1 LRVYSVLFLLGG
13 AVLAATP
20 FALKDYRDVSARLI
34 GAALTDDAGLA
45 RLEYLCDR
53 IGNRVS
59 GSASLEK
66 AVAWAEQ
73 EMKRAGLENVRT
85 IPVKVPHWVRGA
97 ESLAM
102 VEPLARPIAMVGLG
116 GSVGTPPSGIEA
128 EVVVVSNFDEL
139 EKLGREK
146 IAGKIVLYNAPY
158 VSYGVT
164 NVYRTSGPARAAA
177 LGAVAALVRS
187 ITPVSLRDPH
197 TGATNYADGGPKIP
211 GAAVSLED
219 AMSMARLAAIGE
231 HVRVKLNMEAQMLPD
246 ANSAD
251 IMGEIR
257 GREKPDEVVVLGGH
271 IDSWD
276 IGQGAQDDGA
286 GIMAAMEAVVLMKQ
300 LNIRP
305 RRTVRVVFWTN
316 EENGAAGGKA
326 YRDWLG
332 EGVKNHVAAIEMDE
346 GAERPVGFD
355 FGEAEGPGQRPAVSE
370 AAFQRAL
377 EIGKLLE
384 GINASSILRGGGG
397 TDINPL
403 TLAGVPSFGLRTVGT
418 HYFDWHHSNAD
429 TFDKVDPHDFRLNI
443 AALAALSY
451 TLAEMPER
459 LGDLK

>member
-1 LRVYSVLFLLGG
+1 
-13 AVLAATP
+13 
-20 FALKDYRDVSARLI
+20 
-34 GAALTDDAGLA
+34 
-45 RLEYLCDR
+45 
-53 IGNRVS
+53 
-59 GSASLEK
+59 
-66 AVAWAEQ
+66 
-73 EMKRAGLENVRT
+73 
-85 IPVKVPHWVRGA
+85 
-97 ESLAM
+97 
-102 VEPLARPIAMVGLG
+102 
-116 GSVGTPPSGIEA
+116 
-128 EVVVVSNFDEL
+128 
-139 EKLGREK
+139 
-146 IAGKIVLYNAPY
+146 
-158 VSYGVT
+158 
-164 NVYRTSGPARAAA
+164 
-177 LGAVAALVRS
+177 VAALVRS

-197 TGATNYADGGPKIP
+197 TGGTNYRDAGPKIP
-211 GAAVSLED
+211 AAAVSLED
-219 AMSMARLAAIGE
+219 AMSMARLSATGE

-251 IMGEIR
+251 VMGEIR

-332 EGVKNHVAAIEMDE
+332 ADVNKHVAAIEMDE
-346 GAERPVGFD
+346 GAERPIGFD
-355 FGEAEGPGQRPAVSE
+355 FGGTEGPGRGPSVSE
-370 AAFQRAL
+370 SAFRRAV

-384 GINASSILRGGGG
+384 GINAAAITRGGGG

-403 TLAGVPSFGLRTVGT
+403 TLAGVPSFGLRTVGL

-459 LGDLK
+459 IGDLK

>member
-1 LRVYSVLFLLGG
+1 LRTIKFLFLLSG
-13 AVLAATP
+13 AVLAATS
-20 FALKDYRDVSARLI
+20 FAPKDYRDVSSRLI

-59 GSASLEK
+59 GSPALEK
-66 AVAWAEQ
+66 AVVWAEQ

-85 IPVKVPHWVRGA
+85 IPVKVPHWVRGN
-97 ESLAM
+97 ESLSM
-102 VEPLARPIAMVGLG
+102 VEPLARPIPMVGLG
-116 GSVGTPPSGIEA
+116 GSVGTPSTGIEA

-139 EKLGREK
+139 EKLGRER
-146 IAGKIVLYNAPY
+146 IAGKMVLYNAPY
-158 VSYGVT
+158 VSYDVT

-197 TGATNYADGGPKIP
+197 TGATNYTDGVPKIP

-219 AMSMARLAAIGE
+219 AMAMARLSATGE

-257 GREKPDEVVVLGGH
+257 GREKPDEIVVLGGH

-276 IGQGAQDDGA
+276 IGQGAQDDGS
-286 GIMAAMEAVVLMKQ
+286 GIMAAMQAVVLMKQ
-300 LNIRP
+300 LNLRP

-316 EENGAAGGKA
+316 EENGAAGGRA

-332 EGVKNHVAAIEMDE
+332 ADVNKHVAAIEMDE
-346 GAERPVGFD
+346 GAERPIGFD
-355 FGEAEGPGQRPAVSE
+355 FGGEEAALRRPPVTE
-370 AAFQRAL
+370 AAFERAV

-384 GINASSILRGGGG
+384 GINASAMLKGGGG

-443 AALAALSY
+443 AALAVLSY

>member
-1 LRVYSVLFLLGG
+1 LQANRFLFLLGG
-13 AVLAATP
+13 VVFAAAP
-20 FALKDYRDVSARLI
+20 FALKDYRDVSSRLI
-34 GAALTDDAGLA
+34 GLALTDDAGLA

-66 AVAWAEQ
+66 AVVWAEQ

-85 IPVKVPHWVRGA
+85 IPVKVPHWVRGS
-97 ESLAM
+97 ESLSM
-102 VEPLARPIAMVGLG
+102 VEPLARAMPMAGLG
-116 GSVGTPPSGIEA
+116 GSVGTPAGGIEA

-139 EKLGREK
+139 EALGHDK
-146 IAGKIVLYNAPY
+146 VAGKIVLFNAPY
-158 VSYGVT
+158 VSYGETV
-164 NVYRTSGPARAAA
+164 VYRSTGPARAAA

-197 TGATNYADGGPKIP
+197 TGATNYKDGIPKIP
-211 GAAVSLED
+211 AAAVSLED
-219 AMSMARLAAIGE
+219 AMALARLSATGE
-231 HVRVKLNMEAQMLPD
+231 RVRVRLNMEAQMLPD
-246 ANSAD
+246 ATSAD
-251 IMGEIR
+251 VMGEIR

-276 IGQGAQDDGA
+276 IGQGAQDDGS

-300 LNIRP
+300 LNLRP

-332 EGVKNHVAAIEMDE
+332 ADVKKHVAAIEMDE
-346 GAERPVGFD
+346 GAEKPVGFD
-355 FGEAEGPGQRPAVSE
+355 FDGAGVSG
-370 AAFQRAL
+370 AAFERAM
-377 EIGKLLE
+377 EVGKLLE
-384 GINASSILRGGGG
+384 GIGASKIQKGGGG

-403 TLAGVPSFGLRTVGT
+403 TLAGVPSFGLDTVGA

-429 TFDKVDPHDFRLNI
+429 TFDKVDPHDFRMNV
-443 AALAALSY
+443 AALAVLSY

-459 LGDLK
+459 LADLK

>member
-1 LRVYSVLFLLGG
+1 MRTNTFLFLLGG

-20 FALKDYRDVSARLI
+20 FALKDYRDASARLI

-45 RLEYLCDR
+45 RLEFLCDR

-66 AVAWAEQ
+66 AIAWAEQ

-85 IPVKVPHWVRGA
+85 IPVKVPHWVRGT
-97 ESLAM
+97 ESLTM

-116 GSVGTPPSGIEA
+116 GSVGTQRGGIEG
-128 EVVVVSNFDEL
+128 EVVAVSDFDEL
-139 EKLGREK
+139 EKLGRDK
-146 IAGKIVLYNAPY
+146 IEGKIVLYNAPY

-164 NVYRTSGPARAAA
+164 NVYRTSGPARAGA

-197 TGATNYADGGPKIP
+197 TGTTNYRDGAPKIP
-211 GAAVSLED
+211 AAAVSLED
-219 AMSMARLAAIGE
+219 AMAIARLSASGE
-231 HVRVKLNMEAQMLPD
+231 HVRVRLNMDAQMLPD

-251 IMGEIR
+251 VMGEIR

-276 IGQGAQDDGA
+276 IGQGAQDDGS

-326 YRDWLG
+326 YREWLG
-332 EGVKNHVAAIEMDE
+332 DGVKNHVAAIEMDE

-355 FGEAEGPGQRPAVSE
+355 FGGEEGSRPAVSE
-370 AAFQRAL
+370 AAFQRAV
-377 EIGKLLE
+377 EVGKLLE
-384 GINASSILRGGGG
+384 GINAATISRGGGG

>member
-1 LRVYSVLFLLGG
+1 LRVNKLLFLFGG
-13 AVLAATP
+13 ALLAATP
-20 FALKDYRDVSARLI
+20 FALKDYRDVSSRLI

-45 RLEYLCDR
+45 RLQYLCDR

-59 GSASLEK
+59 GSAALEK

-73 EMKRAGLENVRT
+73 EMKKAGLENVRT
-85 IPVKVPHWVRGA
+85 IPVKVPHWVRGN

-102 VEPLARPIAMVGLG
+102 VEPLARPLAMTSLG
-116 GSVGTPPSGIEA
+116 NSVGTPAGGIEA

-139 EKLGREK
+139 EKLGRDK

-158 VSYGVT
+158 VSYGETVT
-164 NVYRTSGPARAAA
+164 YRGNGPARAAA

-197 TGATNYADGGPKIP
+197 TGATNYKDGVPKIP

-219 AMSMARLAAIGE
+219 AMAIARLTATGE
-231 HVRVKLNMEAQMLPD
+231 HVRVKLNMEAEMLPQ
-246 ANSAD
+246 AD
-251 IMGEIR
+251 SVDVMGEIR

-276 IGQGAQDDGA
+276 IGQGAQDDGG
-286 GIMAAMEAVVLMKQ
+286 GIMAAMQAVVLMKQ
-300 LNIRP
+300 LSIRP

-332 EGVKNHVAAIEMDE
+332 AAGIKNHVAAIEMDE

-355 FGEAEGPGQRPAVSE
+355 FGGVGVSE
-370 AAFQRAL
+370 VAVQRAG
-377 EIGKLLE
+377 EIAKLLE
-384 GINASSILRGGGG
+384 GIDATRITRGEGG

-403 TLAGVPSFGLRTVGT
+403 TEAGVPSFGLRTVGL

-443 AALAALSY
+443 AALSVLSY

-459 LGDLK
+459 LGDLR